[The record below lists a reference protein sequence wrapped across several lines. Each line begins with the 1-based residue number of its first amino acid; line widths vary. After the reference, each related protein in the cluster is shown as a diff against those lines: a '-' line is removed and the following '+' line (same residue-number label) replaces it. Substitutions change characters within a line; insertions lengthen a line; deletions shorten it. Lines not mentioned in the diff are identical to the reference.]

1 MIRLTSGSAV
11 RIVLSILGL
20 VLLLACSHSF
30 CQTDSVRSQIE
41 LKSSVDKSEV
51 PFNRQ
56 LTFTVEASW
65 EGEQERFSIT
75 PLIPP
80 QCENLE
86 IMGSSSV
93 NQTRMEQG
101 KTMAVKIFRFALKPT
116 QTGKGRIGGIQL
128 SYVDNA
134 TQDSSSVSTQP
145 IDVQITSPVSERG
158 PKYKTILILV
168 VIVILIYVLYTA
180 RKKTKRIEIK
190 PEQEVQT
197 KTEKEETPE
206 QKALRQLG
214 KISEQIEKGATD
226 SFSSDIYRLLTGY
239 LEARYQIVTA
249 GKTTNNIIDSLAKVD
264 ILPEKIGLLK
274 EVLSACDLAKFAAEK
289 MEKGRCEK
297 MAGQIKEFLE
307 QIR

>member
-1 MIRLTSGSAV
+1 MIRLTPGSMAK
-11 RIVLSILGL
+11 IIFSILGL
-20 VLLLACSHSF
+20 VLLLVYSHVF
-30 CQTDSVRSQIE
+30 CQIDSIQTQIE
-41 LKSSVDKSEV
+41 LKSSVDKSKV
-51 PFNRQ
+51 PFNRE
-56 LTFTVEASW
+56 LTFSVEASW

-75 PLIPP
+75 PLVPP

-116 QTGKGRIGGIQL
+116 QTGKGRIGVIQL

-134 TQDSSSVSTQP
+134 TQDSSSLSTQP

-158 PKYKTILILV
+158 PKYKTILIFV
-168 VIVILIYVLYTA
+168 MAAILIYVLYTA
-180 RKKTKRIEIK
+180 RKRTRRIEIK

-206 QKALRQLG
+206 QRALRQLED
-214 KISEQIEKGATD
+214 ISEQMKKGASD

-249 GKTTNNIIDSLAKVD
+249 GKTTNNIIDSLTNLD

-274 EVLSACDLAKFAAEK
+274 EILTACDLAKFAAER
-289 MEKGRCEK
+289 MEKSRCEK

-307 QIR
+307 QNR

>member
-1 MIRLTSGSAV
+1 MIRLTPGSAV
-11 RIVLSILGL
+11 RIVFFLLGL
-20 VLLLACSHSF
+20 LLVLVYSDTF
-30 CQTDSVRSQIE
+30 CQTGSIQVQIE
-41 LKSSVDKSEV
+41 LKSSVDKSEI

-116 QTGKGRIGGIQL
+116 QTGKGRIGSIQL

-134 TQDSSSVSTQP
+134 TQDSSSLSTQP
-145 IDVQITSPVSERG
+145 IDVQITAPVNERG

-168 VIVILIYVLYTA
+168 MIVVLVYVLYTA
-180 RKKTKRIEIK
+180 KKRTRRIEIK
-190 PEQEVQT
+190 PEKQVQT
-197 KTEKEETPE
+197 QKEEEETPE
-206 QKALRQLG
+206 QRALRQLEG
-214 KISEQIEKGATD
+214 ISEPIKRGTLD
-226 SFSSDIYRLLTGY
+226 SFSSDIYRLLAGY
-239 LEARYQIVTA
+239 LEARYQVVTA
-249 GKTTNNIIDSLAKVD
+249 GKTTNDIIDSLSKVD

-274 EVLSACDLAKFAAEK
+274 EMLSACDLAKFAAET

-297 MAGQIKEFLE
+297 MAGQVKEFLE
-307 QIR
+307 QNR

>member
-1 MIRLTSGSAV
+1 MIKLTPGSVV
-11 RIVLSILGL
+11 RIIFSLLGL
-20 VLLLACSHSF
+20 LLILVYSDTF
-30 CQTDSVRSQIE
+30 CQTGSIRSQIE

-116 QTGKGRIGGIQL
+116 QTGKGRIGAIQL
-128 SYVDNA
+128 NYVDNA

-145 IDVQITSPVSERG
+145 IDVKITSSVSERG

-168 VIVILIYVLYTA
+168 MVVILVYVLYTA
-180 RKKTKRIEIK
+180 RKRTRRIEIK
-190 PEQEVQT
+190 PEKQEKTQT
-197 KTEKEETPE
+197 EEGETPE
-206 QKALRQLG
+206 QRALRQLG
-214 KISEQIEKGATD
+214 EISEKMKKGATE
-226 SFSSDIYRLLTGY
+226 SFSSDIYKLLAGY

-249 GKTTNNIIDSLAKVD
+249 GKTTNDIIDSLANLD
-264 ILPEKIGLLK
+264 ILREKIGLLK
-274 EVLSACDLAKFAAEK
+274 EMLSACDLAKFAAER
-289 MEKGRCEK
+289 MEKSRCEK
-297 MAGQIKEFLE
+297 MADQVKEFLE
-307 QIR
+307 QNR

>member
-1 MIRLTSGSAV
+1 MIRLTPGSKAK
-11 RIVLSILGL
+11 IIFSILGL
-20 VLLLACSHSF
+20 VLILAYSDAF
-30 CQTDSVRSQIE
+30 CQTDSIQSQIE

-93 NQTRMEQG
+93 NQTRMENG
-101 KTMAVKIFRFALKPT
+101 KTMSVKIFRFALKPT
-116 QTGKGRIGGIQL
+116 QTGKGKIGAIQL
-128 SYVDNA
+128 SYIDNA

-145 IDVQITSPVSERG
+145 IDVQITAPVSERG
-158 PKYKTILILV
+158 PKYKTILIFV

-180 RKKTKRIEIK
+180 RKRTKRIEIK
-190 PEQEVQT
+190 PEKQEQIQ
-197 KTEKEETPE
+197 KEEEETPE
-206 QKALRQLG
+206 QRALRQLG
-214 KISEQIEKGATD
+214 KISEQMNKGARD
-226 SFSSDIYRLLTGY
+226 SFSSDIYKLLAGY
-239 LEARYQIVTA
+239 LESRYQIVTA
-249 GKTTNNIIDSLAKVD
+249 GKTTNDIIDSLAKVD

-274 EVLSACDLAKFAAEK
+274 EILSACDLAKFAAER
-289 MEKGRCEK
+289 MENSRCEK
-297 MAGQIKEFLE
+297 MANQVKEFLE
-307 QIR
+307 QNR